1 MAAMPQNMVDD
12 LSVGDGSLGKVSGYS
27 FSNAATLS
35 AMFPQSPIH
44 GASPIGGEPITNES
58 IRKYYQNAVLDGTRA
73 IGNNISNFNMEFDNG
88 KVGPPVYADVEAGDG
103 GGAPASAWVPNPVSP
118 GEGSSEAGNQGKS
131 PEGFGQPVG
140 GAPLGPKTSSE
151 LIAKQKLGELLPVDS
166 PGGSRSS

>member
-1 MAAMPQNMVDD
+1 MSGMPQNMVDD
-12 LSVGDGSLGKVSGYS
+12 QNTGDGSLGQVSGYS
-27 FSNAATLS
+27 FSNAETLS

-44 GASPIGGEPITNES
+44 GAQPIGGTPITNES
-58 IRKYYQNAVLDGTRA
+58 IRKFYQNNVLDGTRA
-73 IGNNISNFNMEFDNG
+73 IGNNITNFNMEFDNG
-88 KVGPPVYADVEAGDG
+88 DVGPPKYDDVVTG
-103 GGAPASAWVPNPVSP
+103 GGGNPASAWVPNPVSP
-118 GEGSSEAGNQGKS
+118 GEGSDSAGDKGKP